1 MSTSG
6 RPSRKVGALL
16 WIIAFLLMA
25 TAAVYQRMTG
35 PTNPKRVA
43 YDLGGETVKAKLLR
57 SGTTN
62 EDAQVEVPLPP
73 EGWTAD
79 LAWKRYPTKNDYTV
93 VPMTQTA
100 DTLVGHLPHQPP
112 AGKVTYYV
120 TLRGSGEEP
129 IRVPAEADED
139 PVLRFKDPVP
149 TFVWVPHIFAM
160 FLGLLFA
167 FRASSAAVLGRPESR
182 RLAWWTLG
190 SLFVGGL
197 VLGPILQK
205 YAFGAF
211 WTGWPLGGDLTDNKL
226 LVAWLAWLGACLV
239 LLRRRGREDRVARL
253 GIVLAGLV
261 TLVIFLIPHS
271 ARGSELDYSKLKEGQ
286 DPTEAIKT
294 G

>member
-1 MSTSG
+1 MDTDN

-16 WIIAFLLMA
+16 WVVAFLLMA

-35 PTNPKRVA
+35 PTHPKRVE
-43 YDLGGETVKAKLLR
+43 YELGGATLKARLLR
-57 SGTTN
+57 SGTTD
-62 EDAQVEVPLPP
+62 EDASVKVPLPP
-73 EGWTAD
+73 GGWTGQ
-79 LAWKRYPTKNDYTV
+79 LVWKRYPTEDEYAEIA
-93 VPMTQTA
+93 MTREE
-100 DTLVGHLPHQPP
+100 DGLVGRIPRQPP

-120 TLRGSGEEP
+120 ALAGVGAER
-129 IRVPAEADED
+129 IRVPAEAADD

-149 TFVWVPHIFAM
+149 VFVWVPHILAM

-167 FRASSAAVLGRPESR
+167 FRAGSAAFLARPEAR
-182 RLAWWTLG
+182 PLAWWTLG

-226 LVAWLAWLGACLV
+226 LVAWLAWLGACIV
-239 LLRRRGREDRVARL
+239 LWCRRGTRDRAVRL
-253 GIVLAGLV
+253 AVVLAAAV

-271 ARGSELDYSKLKEGQ
+271 ARGSELDYGKLKDVQ
-286 DPTEAIKT
+286 DPTDAIKT